1 MLSSVRLRLALWS
14 AGVLALVLVVFAAG
28 VYQVF
33 ERAARARLDSELDS
47 ALQVISLSLRH
58 EIEEHKGQWPGE
70 EAFRGTMQSM
80 HQGSFP
86 RQSIAVYQGSRRVGG
101 KESYDGLA
109 PPSDFTVTSRPYF
122 TLAGNSRVAA
132 MEVNVPDVA
141 GAYRVVVAERMD
153 STLAELALL
162 RRTLYVLVP
171 LAVALAALVGY
182 LLARKSLQ
190 PVVAMSNAA
199 DRIGS
204 SNLTMRI
211 EVANPRDE
219 LGGLARTFNRLLD
232 RLQAS
237 FERQRQFMADASHEL
252 RTPISIA
259 RTAAQVNLRGPDRP
273 ASEYREALE
282 MIEKQMSRL
291 TRVVNDLFLL
301 ARTDSGALAL
311 RRRRFALEDT
321 VAESVLAARLLGA
334 SKQQDVICAEMPPA
348 PFDGDEDLIRQLL
361 MLLLDNAVKHTPA
374 GTRIC
379 VSLKHSGGG
388 YRIGV
393 ADTGTGIPED
403 AHGSIF
409 ERFYRVDKARS
420 RSANWGSGGAGLG
433 LSIGRWIAEVHGGR
447 LELAR
452 SGPGGTMFE
461 AILPAPEAI
470 THSEELSSDRPV
482 GNGAPGRTPRPV
494 L

>member
-1 MLSSVRLRLALWS
+1 MLNSVRLRLTLWY
-14 AGVLALVLVVFAAG
+14 AGVLALVLVLFAAG

-33 ERAARARLDSELDS
+33 ERAALARLDSELDS
-47 ALQVISLSLRH
+47 AMQVISLSLRH

-70 EAFRGTMQSM
+70 EAFRGVMQSM
-80 HQGSFP
+80 HEGSFP
-86 RQSIAVYQGSRRVGG
+86 RQGIAVYQGSRQVAR
-101 KESYDGLA
+101 KASYDGLA
-109 PPSDFTVTSRPYF
+109 PPSEFAVKGQRYF

-132 MEVNVPDVA
+132 GEVDVPEVA

-153 STLAELALL
+153 SMLAELALL
-162 RRTLYVLVP
+162 RRTLSVLVP

-204 SNLTMRI
+204 SNLAMRI

-252 RTPISIA
+252 RTPVSIA
-259 RTAAQVNLRGPDRP
+259 LTAAQVNLSGPDRP

-282 MIEKQMSRL
+282 MIEKQMARL

-301 ARTDSGALAL
+301 ARTDSGAPAL
-311 RRRRFALEDT
+311 HRRWFALEET

-334 SKQQDVICAEMPPA
+334 SKRQDVTCAEMSRS

-361 MLLLDNAVKHTPA
+361 MLLLDNAIKHTPA
-374 GTRIC
+374 ASRIY
-379 VSLKHSGGG
+379 VTLKRDGDQ

-393 ADTGTGIPED
+393 ADSGTGIPAE
-403 AHGSIF
+403 AQTSIF

-433 LSIGRWIAEVHGGR
+433 LSIGRWIAEAHGGR
-447 LELAR
+447 LELAS
-452 SGPGGTMFE
+452 SGPGGTVFE

-470 THSEELSSDRPV
+470 THSEEPPSDRLEA
-482 GNGAPGRTPRPV
+482 NGVPARTPRPV